1 MKTHKKVK
9 VIHLQVLPILS
20 GVQKSMYDILI
31 RLDRKRYDL
40 TVLCQSEGKLT
51 DELKRQNIKYITVP
65 ELKREINPF
74 FDFYAFIKIYNLFRK
89 ENYDIVHTHSSK
101 PGIIGR
107 LAAKLAGIKVIIHTV
122 HGFAFHESS
131 PKLSILIYGLFEKLV
146 GYATD
151 IVIFVNNKD
160 RLTALNMKL
169 LPAKKTITI
178 FNGVDLT
185 IYNNNNGSIKA
196 KHLIG
201 IEKNGHPFIGMV
213 TRLWEQKAPEDFIKA
228 IPFIIKDI
236 PNAKFLVIG
245 DGPLRKKLERTCK
258 VLSIQQNVLFL
269 GWRKDV
275 KDLLKIID
283 VFVLPSLWEGLPVS
297 ILEAMAN
304 AKPVIASNI
313 KGNNELVIHGETGL
327 LVPIQSPQKIGES
340 VLQLLK
346 DSSLLNKM
354 GQNGYQIVK
363 KKYEINKIALQINSE
378 YQRILSLK
386 RN

>member
-1 MKTHKKVK
+1 MKKSKKIK
-9 VIHLQVLPILS
+9 LIHLQVLPILS
-20 GVQKSMYDILI
+20 GVQKAMYDTLI
-31 RLDRKRYDL
+31 RLDRETYDIS
-40 TVLCQSEGKLT
+40 VLCQSEGKLT
-51 DELKRQNIKYITVP
+51 DELKKQNIKYITVP

-74 FDFYAFIKIYNLFRK
+74 FDLYALFKIYNLFRK
-89 ENYDIVHTHSSK
+89 EHYDIVHTHSSK

-107 LAAKLAGIKVIIHTV
+107 LAAKLAGIKVIVHTV

-131 PKLSILIYGLFEKLV
+131 PKLSILIYGLLEKLV

-151 IVIFVNNKD
+151 LVIFVNNKD
-160 RLTALNMKL
+160 RLTALKMKL

-178 FNGVDLT
+178 FNGVDLA

-196 KHLIG
+196 KQLIG

-213 TRLWEQKAPEDFIKA
+213 TRLWEQKAPEDFIRA
-228 IPFIIKDI
+228 IPFVVKNI
-236 PNAKFLVIG
+236 PKAKFLVIG
-245 DGPLRKKLERTCK
+245 DGPLREKLEQISTA
-258 VLSIQQNVLFL
+258 LNIQQNVIFL

-275 KDLLKIID
+275 KDLLKIMDI
-283 VFVLPSLWEGLPVS
+283 FVLPSLWEGLPIS

-340 VLQLLK
+340 VLQLLG

-354 GQNGYQIVK
+354 GQNGYQVVK
-363 KKYEINKIALQINSE
+363 MKYDINKIVQQINSE
-378 YQRILSLK
+378 YQSILSLK
-386 RN
+386 